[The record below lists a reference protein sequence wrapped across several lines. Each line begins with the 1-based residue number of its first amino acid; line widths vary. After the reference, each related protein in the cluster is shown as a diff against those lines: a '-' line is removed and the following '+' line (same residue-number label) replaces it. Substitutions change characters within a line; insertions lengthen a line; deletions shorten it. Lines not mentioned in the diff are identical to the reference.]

1 MRTVFR
7 RFLIADCKTTRERI
21 RGRRRKKVINFLP
34 VHPSPLDARKMR
46 VYGHGARVH
55 RIISKR
61 NEISD
66 RRFIYSS
73 CAICEY
79 VFLLFLPPP
88 RRAFFICFVFLSN
101 KTGKGEL
108 WIFQNWNCWGEDIL
122 EFSIFEFV
130 FVLY

>member
-21 RGRRRKKVINFLP
+21 RGRQRKKVINFLP

-79 VFLLFLPPP
+79 VFLLLLPPSP
-88 RRAFFICFVFLSN
+88 AVR
-101 KTGKGEL
+101 
-108 WIFQNWNCWGEDIL
+108 
-122 EFSIFEFV
+122 FS
-130 FVLY
+130 FVLFSYQTKLVKGNCGYSRIEIVGGRIF